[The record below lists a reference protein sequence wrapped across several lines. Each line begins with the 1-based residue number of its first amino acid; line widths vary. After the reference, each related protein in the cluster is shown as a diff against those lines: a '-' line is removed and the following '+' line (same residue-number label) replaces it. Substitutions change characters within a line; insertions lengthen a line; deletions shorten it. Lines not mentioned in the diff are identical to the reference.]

1 MNIAGITAEYNPFHT
16 GHAYQ
21 ISALK
26 AQLGP
31 DTSVVAV
38 MSGSWVQQGR
48 PAVTDKW
55 TRARMALNGGADLI
69 LELPTVWAAASA
81 ESFARGA
88 VELLCRCGVIDTLC
102 FGSETGEL
110 APLLAAAECLDSPD
124 YPEQL
129 RKALEGGASF
139 AAARQAAVEALI
151 GPSGAALASPNNN
164 LGVEYLR
171 ALRSLH
177 SNIKPVT
184 IRREGAAHNSL
195 DRTGEGFRSAT
206 QLRQHLARGEWEAVR
221 PYVPAGNLDILQ
233 SAPLA
238 DPRLGERAVLACLR
252 KMTAEDWAKLPD
264 AGAGEGLPQRLE
276 RAGRQCR
283 SLDDFFTLAK
293 TRRYAMARLRRMA
306 LWAFLG
312 LTAADVPAEPPY
324 LRVLGFNARGREVL
338 KQMKTTAQLPILTKP
353 AHARELDG
361 PGRRLFELE
370 AQCTDLYG
378 LFLPQ
383 LPPPGQEWTRG
394 PVMDIDLSGRSPL

>member
-151 GPSGAALASPNNN
+151 GPAGAALASPNNN

-276 RAGRQCR
+276 RAGRQCQ
-283 SLDDFFTLAK
+283 SLDDFFTQAK

-338 KQMKTTAQLPILTKP
+338 KRMKTTAQLPILTKP

-370 AQCTDLYG
+370 ARCTDLYG

-394 PVMDIDLSGRSPL
+394 PVMDID

>member
-21 ISALK
+21 VSALRE
-26 AQLGP
+26 QLGR
-31 DTSVVAV
+31 DAAVAAV
-38 MSGSWVQQGR
+38 MSGNWVQQGR

-55 TRARMALNGGADLI
+55 TRARMALSGGVDLV
-69 LELPTVWAAASA
+69 LELPTVWAASSA

-88 VELLCRCGVIDTLC
+88 VALMCRSGVVDTLC

-110 APLLAAAECLDSPD
+110 SSLQAAADCLDSQD
-124 YPEQL
+124 YPAQL
-129 RKALEGGASF
+129 RRALEGGASF
-139 AAARQAAVEALI
+139 AAARQAAVERLI
-151 GPSGAALASPNNN
+151 GPAGTALASPNNN

-171 ALRSLH
+171 SLRALGSTIR
-177 SNIKPVT
+177 PVT
-184 IRREGAAHNSL
+184 VRREGAAHNTW
-195 DRTGEGFRSAT
+195 DETGEGFRSAT

-221 PYVPAGNLDILQ
+221 PYVPAGNLSLLQ
-233 SAPLA
+233 SAPLT
-238 DPRLGERAVLACLR
+238 DPELGERAMLACLR
-252 KMTAEDWAKLPD
+252 KMRAEDWAKLPD

-276 RAGRQCR
+276 RAGQRCH
-283 SLDDFFTLAK
+283 SLDDFFVQAK

-312 LTAADVPAEPPY
+312 LTAADIPDEPPY

-338 KQMKTTAQLPILTKP
+338 KEMKQKARLPILTKP
-353 AHARELDG
+353 AHARALDG
-361 PGRRLFELE
+361 PGRQLFELE
-370 AQCTDLYG
+370 ARCTDLYG

-394 PVMDIDLSGRSPL
+394 PVIDID

>member
-110 APLLAAAECLDSPD
+110 VPLLAAAECLDSPD

-139 AAARQAAVEALI
+139 AAARQAAVEALV
-151 GPSGAALASPNNN
+151 GPAGAALASPNNN

-221 PYVPAGNLDILQ
+221 PYVPAGNLDVLQ

-306 LWAFLG
+306 LWPFLG

-324 LRVLGFNARGREVL
+324 LRVLGFNARGREGL

-394 PVMDIDLSGRSPL
+394 PIINID

>member
-69 LELPTVWAAASA
+69 LELASA

-151 GPSGAALASPNNN
+151 GPAGAALASPNNN

-252 KMTAEDWAKLPD
+252 KMTAEDWARLPD

-276 RAGRQCR
+276 RAGRQCQ
-283 SLDDFFTLAK
+283 SLDDFFTQAK

-338 KQMKTTAQLPILTKP
+338 KRMKTTAQLPILTKP

-370 AQCTDLYG
+370 ARCTDLYG

>member
-151 GPSGAALASPNNN
+151 GPAGAALASPNNN

-283 SLDDFFTLAK
+283 SLDDFFTQAK

-394 PVMDIDLSGRSPL
+394 PIINID

>member
-151 GPSGAALASPNNN
+151 GPAGAALASPNNN

-206 QLRQHLARGEWEAVR
+206 QLRQHLARGEWEAVQ

-370 AQCTDLYG
+370 ARCTDLYG

-394 PVMDIDLSGRSPL
+394 PVMDID

>member
-139 AAARQAAVEALI
+139 AAARQAAVKALI
-151 GPSGAALASPNNN
+151 GPAGAALASPNNN

-221 PYVPAGNLDILQ
+221 PYVPAGNLDVLQ

-283 SLDDFFTLAK
+283 SLDDFFTQAK

-338 KQMKTTAQLPILTKP
+338 KRMKTTAQLPILTKP

-370 AQCTDLYG
+370 ARCTDLYG

-394 PVMDIDLSGRSPL
+394 PIINID

>member
-151 GPSGAALASPNNN
+151 GPAGAALASPNNN

-206 QLRQHLARGEWEAVR
+206 QLRQHLAQGEWEAVR

-312 LTAADVPAEPPY
+312 LTAADIPDEPPY

-394 PVMDIDLSGRSPL
+394 PIINID

>member
-110 APLLAAAECLDSPD
+110 VPLLAAAECLDSPD

-151 GPSGAALASPNNN
+151 GPAGAALASPNNN

-276 RAGRQCR
+276 RAGRQCQ
-283 SLDDFFTLAK
+283 SLDDFFTQAK

-338 KQMKTTAQLPILTKP
+338 KRMKTTAQLPILTKP

-370 AQCTDLYG
+370 ARCTDLYG

-394 PVMDIDLSGRSPL
+394 PIINID

>member
-55 TRARMALNGGADLI
+55 TRAQMALKGGADLI

-151 GPSGAALASPNNN
+151 GPAGAALASPNNN

-252 KMTAEDWAKLPD
+252 KMTAEDWARLPD

-276 RAGRQCR
+276 RAGRQCQ

-324 LRVLGFNARGREVL
+324 LRVLGFNARGRVVL

>member
-69 LELPTVWAAASA
+69 LELPTVWAASSA

-139 AAARQAAVEALI
+139 SAARQAAVEALI

-276 RAGRQCR
+276 RAGRQCQ

>member
-151 GPSGAALASPNNN
+151 GPAGAALASPNNN

-221 PYVPAGNLDILQ
+221 PYVPAGNLDVLQ

-283 SLDDFFTLAK
+283 SLDDFFTQAK

-338 KQMKTTAQLPILTKP
+338 KRMKTTAQLPILTKP

-370 AQCTDLYG
+370 ARCTDLYG

-394 PVMDIDLSGRSPL
+394 PIINID

>member
-151 GPSGAALASPNNN
+151 GPAGAALASPNNN

-252 KMTAEDWAKLPD
+252 KMTAEDWARLPD

-283 SLDDFFTLAK
+283 SLDDFFTQAK

-394 PVMDIDLSGRSPL
+394 PIINID

>member
-151 GPSGAALASPNNN
+151 GPAGAALASPNNN

-221 PYVPAGNLDILQ
+221 PYVPAGNLDVLQ

-338 KQMKTTAQLPILTKP
+338 KRMKTTAQLPILTKP

-370 AQCTDLYG
+370 ARCTDLYG

>member
-139 AAARQAAVEALI
+139 AAARQVAVEALI

-276 RAGRQCR
+276 RAGRQCQ

-394 PVMDIDLSGRSPL
+394 PIINID